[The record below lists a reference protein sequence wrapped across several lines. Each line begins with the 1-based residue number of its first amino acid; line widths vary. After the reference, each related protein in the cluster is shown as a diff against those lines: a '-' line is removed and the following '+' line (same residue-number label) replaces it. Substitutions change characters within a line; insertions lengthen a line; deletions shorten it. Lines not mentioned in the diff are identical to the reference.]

1 MVDWE
6 SDIHFKVMRTVIYA
20 SVFFAIF
27 LCSCRK
33 ANLDDIVNLNRNEIS
48 VIGHGG
54 MGISSTYPIDTY
66 ESLTAA
72 ITAGADGVEIDVQM
86 SSDSVL
92 VAFHDHDL
100 STSTSCA
107 GKINNHSWESLK
119 DCEYVK
125 EIFSVYQIWSLPEIV
140 EYWKGGSSRIVVF
153 DCKLIYSANFNEFIV
168 AYANKLTELV
178 ESIDFEGDV
187 LIESQSVAFL
197 QLMKGLKP
205 DYKLFY
211 YPQSFEEGLGI
222 AKTNDLYGITIASSN
237 ITKEQISEAH
247 DNGLRVAVWNVNSR
261 KDNIEAIDKSPDYIQ
276 TDKLNGLLR
285 LLK

>member
-1 MVDWE
+1 
-6 SDIHFKVMRTVIYA
+6 MRIVIFI
-20 SVFFAIF
+20 SLFFGI
-27 LCSCRK
+27 LNSSCRK
-33 ANLDDIVNLNRNEIS
+33 ANLDGIANLNRDEIS
-48 VIGHGG
+48 AIGHGG

-86 SSDSVL
+86 SNDSVL

-107 GKINNHSWESLK
+107 GKINNHSWELLK

-125 EIFSVYQIWSLPEIV
+125 EIFSVYQIWSLPEIA

-153 DCKLIYSANFNEFIV
+153 DCKLIYSANFNEFIMT
-168 AYANKLTELV
+168 YAKKLTELV
-178 ESIDFEGDV
+178 GSFEFEGDI

-197 QLMKGLKP
+197 QLIQGLKP

-222 AKTNDLYGITIASSN
+222 AKAYGLYGITIASSN
-237 ITKEQISEAH
+237 ITKEQIAEAH

-261 KDNIEAIDKSPDYIQ
+261 KDNVEAINKSPDYIQ

>member
-1 MVDWE
+1 
-6 SDIHFKVMRTVIYA
+6 MRIVIYT
-20 SVFFAIF
+20 SLVFAF
-27 LCSCRK
+27 LLSSCRK
-33 ANLDDIVNLNRNEIS
+33 ANLDSIVNLNRNEIS
-48 VIGHGG
+48 AIGHGG

-107 GKINNHSWESLK
+107 GKVNDHFWESLK
-119 DCEYVK
+119 ECRYVK
-125 EIFSVYQIWSLPEIV
+125 EVFSVYHIWSLPEIV
-140 EYWKGGSSRIVVF
+140 EYWKAGSSRILVF
-153 DCKLIYSANFNEFIV
+153 DCKLIFSDNFNEFIV
-168 AYANKLTELV
+168 TYANKLIELV
-178 ESIDFEGDV
+178 ESVDFGGDI

-197 QLMKGLKP
+197 QLMKGLQP

-211 YPQSFEEGLGI
+211 YPQSFEEGLAV
-222 AKTNDLYGITIASSN
+222 AKTNDLYGITIASSKV
-237 ITKEQISEAH
+237 TKEQIAEAH

-261 KDNIEAIDKSPDYIQ
+261 RDNIEAINKSPDYIQ
-276 TDKLNGLLR
+276 SDQLNGLLR
-285 LLK
+285 LL